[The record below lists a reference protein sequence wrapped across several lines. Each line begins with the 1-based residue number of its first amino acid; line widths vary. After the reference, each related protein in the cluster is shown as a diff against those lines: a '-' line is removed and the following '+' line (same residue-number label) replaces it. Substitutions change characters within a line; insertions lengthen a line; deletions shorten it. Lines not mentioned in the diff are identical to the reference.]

1 MLANSITVPL
11 EIVSIALRPTSGTYV
26 VSVKWSLVVGSPGL
40 EETLETAEEYQ
51 MLSGTLFFM

>member
-11 EIVSIALRPTSGTYV
+11 DVVSIAPRPTSGAYV

-40 EETLETAEEYQ
+40 KETLGTAKGYQ
-51 MLSGTLFFM
+51 MLSGALFSM